1 MFRTVQLLI
10 REPLM
15 KGISFPVF
23 LAASLIVLLFP
34 RQVAAV
40 QVTLILQNIVLQNV
54 AVCDFDEWK
63 VTSKQKCTQCT
74 CKIGRDTEAFE
85 HTWYVGDPGNDIRFW
100 WSRLSGEAD
109 ATVLVDNTV
118 VFRGHCVYNGSGPVR
133 MIDTCAYPSVYK
145 TGGSG
150 PYLIEP
156 PDRNVTYIRF
166 ATSMLPERFYE
177 R

>member
-1 MFRTVQLLI
+1 
-10 REPLM
+10 M
-15 KGISFPVF
+15 KGISYVF

-34 RQVAAV
+34 RQAAAV
-40 QVTLILQNIVLQNV
+40 RVTLILQNIVLQNV
-54 AVCDFDEWK
+54 AVYDFTEWK
-63 VTSKQKCTQCT
+63 VTSKQQCTQCT
-74 CKIGRDTEAFE
+74 GKIGRDTDAFE
-85 HTWYVGDPGNDIRFW
+85 QTWYVGDPGNDIRFW

-118 VFRGHCVYNGSGPVR
+118 VFRGHCVYNGGPVR

-156 PDRNVTYIRF
+156 PDRNVTFIRF
-166 ATSMLPERFYE
+166 ATSMLPERFYD

>member
-1 MFRTVQLLI
+1 
-10 REPLM
+10 M
-15 KGISFPVF
+15 KVISYVF
-23 LAASLIVLLFP
+23 LAAILTVLLFP

-40 QVTLILQNIVLQNV
+40 QVTLILQDIVVQNV
-54 AVCDFDEWK
+54 PVYDFIEWK

-109 ATVLVDNTV
+109 ATVLVDNIV

-133 MIDTCAYPSVYK
+133 MIDTCAYPSIYK

-156 PDRNVTYIRF
+156 PDRNVTFVRF
-166 ATSMLPERFYE
+166 ATSTLPERFYE

>member
-1 MFRTVQLLI
+1 LI

-15 KGISFPVF
+15 KGISSAVF
-23 LAASLIVLLFP
+23 IAASLTVLLFP

-40 QVTLILQNIVLQNV
+40 EVTLILQNIVLQNI
-54 AVCDFDEWK
+54 AVYDFDEWK
-63 VTSKQKCTQCT
+63 VTSKQKCTQST
-74 CKIGRDTEAFE
+74 GKIGREAGAFE
-85 HTWYVGDPGNDIRFW
+85 QTWYVGDPGHDIRFW

-109 ATVLVDNTV
+109 ATVLVNNIV
-118 VFRGHCVYNGSGPVR
+118 VFSGHCLHNGSGTVR

-150 PYLIEP
+150 PYLIDQ
-156 PDRNVTYIRF
+156 PDRNVTYIHF
-166 ATSMLPERFYE
+166 ATSMLPERFYN